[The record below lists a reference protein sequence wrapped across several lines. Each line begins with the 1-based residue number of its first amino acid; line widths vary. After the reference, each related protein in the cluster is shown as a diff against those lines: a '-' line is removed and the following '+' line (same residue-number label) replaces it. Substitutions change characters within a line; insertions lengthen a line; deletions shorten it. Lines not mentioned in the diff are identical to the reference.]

1 MGASIQPRQRQQNYV
16 LQRSQKLPAFHLF
29 CNVEEMDSESQVG
42 NATSSRARCN
52 ETASD
57 YLLDLTSDS

>member
-1 MGASIQPRQRQQNYV
+1 V

-57 YLLDLTSDS
+57 YFLALTIDS